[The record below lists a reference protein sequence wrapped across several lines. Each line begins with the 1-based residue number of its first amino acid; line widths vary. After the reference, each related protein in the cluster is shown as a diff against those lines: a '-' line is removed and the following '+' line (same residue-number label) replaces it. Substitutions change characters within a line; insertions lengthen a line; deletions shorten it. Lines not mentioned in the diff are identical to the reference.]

1 MSRFGPDSGF
11 GIAPVAVAALDDGL
25 IAVGSTNGNDSAF
38 FHSADGR
45 TWTTRGPA
53 PVFDDGES
61 PIDVACAPTV
71 CVTVGERHTTGGLV
85 GGTRR
90 AITWTSSD
98 GEPWVL
104 SDGVFGAATV
114 VAFGRDLDTNAIVI
128 WTSDGTSRWQRTT
141 VDDNAASGSR
151 IRAITID
158 GNMTAAAGV
167 DTAHDGT
174 AVWTSQD
181 MRSWRKTIVT
191 DRTG

>member
-1 MSRFGPDSGF
+1 MSRAVRPCASPWGSGTRPA
-11 GIAPVAVAALDDGL
+11 GGRYPSRHHLD
-25 IAVGSTNGNDSAF
+25 VV
-38 FHSADGR
+38 R
-45 TWTTRGPA
+45 RR
-53 PVFDDGES
+53 
-61 PIDVACAPTV
+61 
-71 CVTVGERHTTGGLV
+71 TVGAVRRRLRRRDGHGVTTFGDGFVASGYDDELH
-85 GGTRR
+85 R
-90 AITWTSSD
+90 AVLWTSPNGRVWNRMGDQPDFHRAQMD
-98 GEPWVL
+98 GITN
-104 SDGVFGAATV
+104 FGATV

-151 IRAITID
+151 IRAITTD

-191 DRTG
+191 DRTS